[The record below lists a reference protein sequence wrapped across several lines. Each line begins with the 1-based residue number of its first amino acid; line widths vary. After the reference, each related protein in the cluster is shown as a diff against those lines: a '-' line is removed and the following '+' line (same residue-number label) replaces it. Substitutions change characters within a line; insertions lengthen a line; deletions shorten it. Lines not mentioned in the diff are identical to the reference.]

1 MESSNIPSVVSEF
14 RKHLEL
20 QGYKEYMIDFLVDQ
34 AIRVYQ
40 QIEALNKMT
49 TFQFK
54 LIENESV

>member
-1 MESSNIPSVVSEF
+1 MESSNIPSVILEF
-14 RKHLEL
+14 RKNLEL
-20 QGYKEYMIDFLVDQ
+20 HGYKEYMIDFLVDQ

-49 TFQFK
+49 NFQFK

>member
-1 MESSNIPSVVSEF
+1 MESSNIPSVISEF

-20 QGYKEYMIDFLVDQ
+20 QGYKAYMIDFLVDQ
-34 AIRVYQ
+34 SFRIYQ

-49 TFQFK
+49 AFQFK